1 MTNDEAIELG
11 RRLVAAGLELEP
23 AMMCART
30 GQRLPDSDARTFW
43 EWRKFFPDLRD
54 RPTFLLVADQID
66 RRQDAAVGASRVARF
81 GGENMCQRLANLF
94 EQLSQAY
101 GWVKKEAKKP

>member
-30 GQRLPDSDARTFW
+30 GQRVPDSDARTFW
-43 EWRKFFPDLRD
+43 DWRKFFPDLRD
-54 RPTFLLVADQID
+54 RATFLLVVDQMD
-66 RRQDAAVGASRVARF
+66 RRQDEYFRMKRLGRFAGDSPEPRLVA
-81 GGENMCQRLANLF
+81 LF
-94 EQLSQAY
+94 EHISKACEF
-101 GWVKKEAKKP
+101 GKKEQQP

>member
-30 GQRLPDSDARTFW
+30 GKRVPDSDARTFW
-43 EWRKFFPDLRD
+43 DWRKFFPDLRD
-54 RPTFLLVADQID
+54 RATFLLVADQMD
-66 RRQDAAVGASRVARF
+66 RKQEASFGCTPSARF
-81 GGENMCQRLANLF
+81 DGETPCQRLANLF

-101 GWVKKEAKKP
+101 GWGKKEVRK